1 MAPTALTRRQL
12 LLGMG
17 SLSLW
22 GFANAARKKDR
33 VDVAMENG
41 ANFLLSMQQ
50 KEGAF
55 VRSGRADAMTSL
67 GIMALAS
74 MGHQSTDPGKFGLSM
89 QKAMDFIL
97 RREEKRLWRG
107 QKMIYF
113 GSDGSRMYGHGIT
126 TLCLAEML
134 GMSVGKTQEVRLR
147 EVLKKAVE
155 LILFSQRVRKGN
167 ASHRGGW
174 RYSPLS
180 SDSDLSITVW
190 QLMALRSAK
199 GAGMDV
205 PKEAIEMAVRY
216 LKRSYY
222 SPRNA
227 RGEPTNLRS
236 GCGYMPGKPPSLAM
250 AAAGLLSLQVCGEY
264 DSLEARGSVNWL
276 REQNIGKN
284 RSYFYYGTYY
294 YSQGMRKRE
303 KAVAEKARQMVE
315 DALLKRQEGGTWK
328 GGHGPVYCTSMAML
342 SLSVKYHYL
351 PIYQH

>member
-1 MAPTALTRRQL
+1 
-12 LLGMG
+12 
-17 SLSLW
+17 
-22 GFANAARKKDR
+22 
-33 VDVAMENG
+33 
-41 ANFLLSMQQ
+41 
-50 KEGAF
+50 
-55 VRSGRADAMTSL
+55 
-67 GIMALAS
+67 
-74 MGHQSTDPGKFGLSM
+74 
-89 QKAMDFIL
+89 
-97 RREEKRLWRG
+97 
-107 QKMIYF
+107 
-113 GSDGSRMYGHGIT
+113 
-126 TLCLAEML
+126 
-134 GMSVGKTQEVRLR
+134 
-147 EVLKKAVE
+147 
-155 LILFSQRVRKGN
+155 
-167 ASHRGGW
+167 
-174 RYSPLS
+174 
-180 SDSDLSITVW
+180 
-190 QLMALRSAK
+190 
-199 GAGMDV
+199 MDV
-205 PKEAIEMAVRY
+205 PKEAIEMAERY

-236 GCGYMPGKPPSLAM
+236 GCGYIPGKPPSLAM

-264 DSLEARGSVNWL
+264 DSPEARGSVNWL